1 MANCIVNNLK
11 EVKRIK
17 DCKTII
23 LTADDSEVLKVLK
36 GKKNDNIGN
45 IIIEYDRK
53 DNSNNDNITRT
64 IYSYEGSNSKFHQF
78 NENTVLNKHV
88 LQLYKSINI
97 YNLSSTLIC
106 ELTVINS
113 KNLLLLDNISSTL
126 PIKNYYGDRN
136 PYTNEYIISLEFLNE
151 ITNNITFNITFD
163 ILDYYGTKITT
174 HEMQVN
180 IYINSETPGEF

>member
-97 YNLSSTLIC
+97 YNLSSTLIF
-106 ELTVINS
+106 ELPVLKCDEIMM
-113 KNLLLLDNISSTL
+113 LDNINCNIA
-126 PIKNYYGDRN
+126 IKSYQCDLN
-136 PYTNEYIISLEFLNE
+136 PETNDYFILLEFLNE
-151 ITNNITFNITFD
+151 ITTDITFNITFD
-163 ILDYYGTKITT
+163 ILDYYETKITT